1 MFLGLQRG
9 RQGHTSRDSSHPAKM
24 GKRRRRVKSESVS
37 GAGEV
42 SEVDLL
48 DVDEGEEVFEHEGM
62 VGFGMITGDP
72 DVFVL
77 LPDKLLLLPLDSPY

>member
-1 MFLGLQRG
+1 
-9 RQGHTSRDSSHPAKM
+9 M

-48 DVDEGEEVFEHEGM
+48 DVDEGEEVSEHEGM

>member
-1 MFLGLQRG
+1 
-9 RQGHTSRDSSHPAKM
+9 M
-24 GKRRRRVKSESVS
+24 GKRRQRVKSESVS

-77 LPDKLLLLPLDSPY
+77 LPDKLLLLPLDSPYWLVNQLSSVSSSTSSQLARAW